1 MFIVTLPD
9 FDGPLDLLLISIE
22 RQERDVTTIALAD
35 IIGQYLMFLRTVG
48 AIDIDLLAEVIAITA
63 RLIELKSRALL
74 PRPAPPP
81 PPEDEGDPPAE
92 LAELLQEYRRFKQ
105 AAMEFR
111 EREQEGLRSFP
122 RLAPAPA
129 LPPSLGLGNVT
140 LDRLLIVVQTA
151 LSRRPPDPPEE
162 IPRHTVSVRERLAA
176 LEAELSEAGRVSF
189 NAFIASCFTRIE
201 IVVGFMAVLELI
213 KGGRA
218 AAEQPEPFGDIIIV
232 TQTPVPASAD

>member
-1 MFIVTLPD
+1 VFTVTLPD

-81 PPEDEGDPPAE
+81 PFEDEGDPSAE

-122 RLAPAPA
+122 RLAPPPA

-140 LDRLLIVVQTA
+140 LDRLLTVVQAA

-162 IPRHTVSVRERLAA
+162 IPRHTITVRERLAA
-176 LEAELSEAGRVSF
+176 LEAELSATGRVSF

-218 AAEQPEPFGDIIIV
+218 VAEQPEPFGDIIIV
-232 TQTPVPASAD
+232 AQAPVNAD